1 MVVTPSSATPS
12 PLRSALASEA
22 AAPRPTLLIV
32 DDEEGPRQSLRVVFK
47 ELYEVVLAESGPRAL
62 EIAKSRRVD
71 AAVLDIRMAGMSGT
85 ELLGE
90 LKRLDPRIEVVMLT
104 AYETL
109 DTARQALRHG
119 ACDYLTKPFEI
130 PTIRDA
136 VANAVQRRSLADT
149 MAEGSKRVQELREE
163 LRNLQLQGEVARS
176 QNEIYASVMHDIGS
190 PLTAVSV
197 MLQMVSMDL
206 EASRGAATHS
216 VREQLTRVNQQV
228 ARCMEISRR
237 YLNYARERSAQKQ
250 SVRLNQVLTDVREL
264 LRAHPSG
271 KRHQLTVRTMP
282 ADLTIRMNGTDLIQV
297 LLNLVTNAFQASQ
310 SPLQVEVFG
319 EYHDDA
325 LPPAVLADAARSAFV
340 NRENFVNEPPLVALR
355 VSDTGPGIPESILP
369 KIFESYFTTKS
380 PGEGTGLGLAIVK
393 RLVAQAKGAIQVQ
406 TGPGQG
412 TTFTVFLPVEV
423 G

>member
-1 MVVTPSSATPS
+1 MVVTPSSAMPS
-12 PLRSALASEA
+12 LQRSALDSDA
-22 AAPRPTLLIV
+22 APPRPTLLIV

-47 ELYEVVLAESGPRAL
+47 ELYDVVLADSGPRAL
-62 EIAKSRRVD
+62 EIARSRRVD

-85 ELLGE
+85 QLLAE
-90 LKRLDPRIEVVMLT
+90 LKRLDSAIEVVMLT

-109 DTARQALRHG
+109 ETAREALRHG

-136 VANAVQRRSLADT
+136 VANALQRRALADT
-149 MAEGSKRVQELREE
+149 MTESARRVQELREE
-163 LRNLQLQGEVARS
+163 LRNLQVQGEMARS

-206 EASRGAATHS
+206 EASRGAATNS

-228 ARCMEISRR
+228 ARCMDISRR

-250 SVRLNQVLTDVREL
+250 SVRLNQVLADVRDL
-264 LRAHPSG
+264 LHAHPSG
-271 KRHQLTVRTMP
+271 ERHQFMVQTMP

-297 LLNLVTNAFQASQ
+297 LLNLVINAFQASS
-310 SPLQVEVFG
+310 SPLQVEVIG

-325 LPPAVLADAARSAFV
+325 LPPDMLTNSPKSLFV
-340 NRENFVNEPPLVALR
+340 RGEGFLNEPPMVALR
-355 VSDTGPGIPESILP
+355 VSDTGPGIPETILP

-380 PGEGTGLGLAIVK
+380 PGEGTGLGLAIVR
-393 RLVAQAKGAIQVQ
+393 RLVAQAKGAIHVS
-406 TGPGQG
+406 TEARQG
-412 TTFTVFLPVEV
+412 TTFTVVLPVEV